1 MPVKRLCFDFLH
13 AGALVGNMDI
23 WKSRGVRNRLN
34 FAFIVIQQRLEKL
47 SDSFNRKNQSELN
60 IVQ

>member
-13 AGALVGNMDI
+13 AGALVGNMDMEEQRRA
-23 WKSRGVRNRLN
+23 KPFE